1 MIELKNIC
9 KTFGKHEVLKDF
21 SLQIKKNEFVAIIG
35 ESGAGKTTILNIISM
50 LEQPDAGEIVINEN
64 NHFTK
69 KEIQNL
75 RRYVFGY
82 IFQNYVL
89 IEEETVKENLLISK
103 KYRKNF
109 KEQELEENILMTVN
123 DFNVQQDL
131 IISAEEALSLANTV
145 YETTKQ
151 RFMIGKADINSLTL
165 SLNRQTSARNNYINA
180 LKQYWISYYNQSFL
194 KRLPVYRLREQV
206 IWKKKKHIN
215 IKQQM

>member
-109 KEQELEENILMTVN
+109 KEQELEEVMYKVGLPKEYL
-123 DFNVQQDL
+123 DHK
-131 IISAEEALSLANTV
+131 V
-145 YETTKQ
+145 YE
-151 RFMIGKADINSLTL
+151 L
-165 SLNRQTSARNNYINA
+165 SGG
-180 LKQYWISYYNQSFL
+180 
-194 KRLPVYRLREQV
+194 EQ
-206 IWKKKKHIN
+206 
-215 IKQQM
+215 

>member
-1 MIELKNIC
+1 
-9 KTFGKHEVLKDF
+9 
-21 SLQIKKNEFVAIIG
+21 
-35 ESGAGKTTILNIISM
+35 M

-109 KEQELEENILMTVN
+109 KEQELEEVMYKVGLPKEYL
-123 DFNVQQDL
+123 DHK
-131 IISAEEALSLANTV
+131 V
-145 YETTKQ
+145 YELSGGEQQ
-151 RFMIGKADINSLTL
+151 RVAIARTMLKPCEIILADEPTGNLDSKTELEVISMLKSCVSEYGQTLVMITHDETIAQMADRMIVIEDGKVVRA
-165 SLNRQTSARNNYINA
+165 
-180 LKQYWISYYNQSFL
+180 
-194 KRLPVYRLREQV
+194 
-206 IWKKKKHIN
+206 
-215 IKQQM
+215 

>member
-109 KEQELEENILMTVN
+109 KEQELE
-123 DFNVQQDL
+123 
-131 IISAEEALSLANTV
+131 
-145 YETTKQ
+145 K
-151 RFMIGKADINSLTL
+151 
-165 SLNRQTSARNNYINA
+165 
-180 LKQYWISYYNQSFL
+180 
-194 KRLPVYRLREQV
+194 
-206 IWKKKKHIN
+206 
-215 IKQQM
+215 

>member
-50 LEQPDAGEIVINEN
+50 LEQSDAGEIVINEN

-109 KEQELEENILMTVN
+109 KEQELEELSGGEQQRVAIARTMLKPCEIILADEPTGNLDAHNKEKVIQL
-123 DFNVQQDL
+123 FQQMKTEGKT
-131 IISAEEALSLANTV
+131 IICVTHDEEMA
-145 YETTKQ
+145 K
-151 RFMIGKADINSLTL
+151 KADRIICLQKE
-165 SLNRQTSARNNYINA
+165 RG
-180 LKQYWISYYNQSFL
+180 
-194 KRLPVYRLREQV
+194 
-206 IWKKKKHIN
+206 
-215 IKQQM
+215 